1 MEPVSL
7 TSSFDLSGKVVVVTG
22 AGSGIGSGIAIRFAE
37 AGANVVVH
45 YFRSSNSAKDV
56 VSKIEA
62 LGRKGVLV
70 QGDLSQPKDVEKLFA
85 ETVTNYGCVDVLIN
99 NSGIYP
105 ETPLLEMTPNDWHKI
120 IDVNLTTA
128 FLCTQTA
135 ARVMIAHGTRGA
147 IVNIASIESENSDI
161 NHSHYCAAKAG
172 LVMFTRVAARELGQY
187 GIRVNAVS
195 PGLIWR
201 EGIEESYSDGVKRWL
216 KVVPL
221 GTMGQAVDVADACIF
236 MASPAA
242 RWITGTNIFVDG
254 GIMTCGVF

>member
-1 MEPVSL
+1 MKAVSPKF
-7 TSSFDLSGKVVVVTG
+7 SFDVSGKIVVVTG
-22 AGSGIGSGIAIRFAE
+22 AGKGLGSGIAVRFAE
-37 AGANVVVH
+37 AGADVVLH
-45 YFRSSNSAKDV
+45 YFTSSSSAKGV
-56 VSKIEA
+56 LEKVEA
-62 LGRKGVLV
+62 LGRRGVLV
-70 QGDLSQPKDVEKLFA
+70 QGDLTRPDDVDRLFV
-85 ETVTNYGCVDVLIN
+85 ETVAKYGRVDVLIN

-105 ETPLLEMTPNDWHKI
+105 ETPLLEMTPSDWHKV
-120 IDVNLTTA
+120 IDANLTTA
-128 FLCTQTA
+128 FLCTQAA
-135 ARVMIAHGTRGA
+135 ARRMIAQGTKGA

-161 NHSHYCAAKAG
+161 NHTHYCAAKAG

-201 EGIEESYSDGVKRWL
+201 EGIEESYSDGLKRWL

-221 GTMGQAVDVADACIF
+221 ATIGQAVDVADACIF